1 MKKILFITTICLL
14 IGLTGCRQNT
24 MASIYNNEEKI
35 AEDSNSFGYDDIQQ
49 EVDNNIF
56 SVSYEKLNGMDTF
69 WVYEANEDMDL
80 DITHQ
85 LTVSKGKAK
94 LVHILPDKTN
104 EIITEKNKEITTD
117 EETSTIFVKK
127 GTNRIKIVAAD
138 DANLKME
145 ISIPVGTYE
154 KMGM

>member
-56 SVSYEKLNGMDTF
+56 SVSYEKLNGMDTV